1 MRRRRKGQEGQALVE
16 FALTIP
22 ILLILV
28 LGVVE
33 FARAWSAYQVITDA
47 AREAARTAV
56 VDNPS
61 VTLDSVQGVVP
72 GTHHRGARLS
82 HRTGH
87 QRHRRDRI
95 SLSIHMAVRACGL
108 VGGTLQPDPED
119 TVRHA
124 ERVIGRRHVH
134 HAA

>member
-61 VTLDSVQGVVP
+61 VTLDSVQGVVRDAL
-72 GTHHRGARLS
+72 TRARLTQEPTIVVQGF
-82 HRTGH
+82 RTG
-87 QRHRRDRI
+87 RGTNATVEIEYPYRFTW
-95 SLSIHMAVRACGL
+95 LSVL
-108 VGGTLQPDPED
+108 VGWSEELSNLTLKTRFVMRNE
-119 TVRHA
+119 
-124 ERVIGRRHVH
+124 
-134 HAA
+134 